1 MKLITAIFTHSW
13 LALRLKHDGTGMPTK
28 LPAALMLTALYVA
41 LNLANKHL
49 NGGINLETL
58 LGLSFIAQFYLFG
71 LRTKMI
77 GLFIMIS
84 VFINALTLAIT
95 ALTGIPEQDLY
106 VLLIV
111 EYIMVF
117 AAIVNII
124 KSEVKAI

>member
-1 MKLITAIFTHSW
+1 
-13 LALRLKHDGTGMPTK
+13 MPTK
-28 LPAALMLTALYVA
+28 LPAALMLTAIYIA

-49 NGGINLETL
+49 NGGINLETI

-71 LRTKMI
+71 IRTKMV
-77 GLFIMIS
+77 GLFIVIS

-95 ALTGIPEQDLY
+95 TLTGIPEQNLY
-106 VLLIV
+106 VLLIA